1 MRKNKISLVVASIM
15 LLGLLSGCSSQKS
28 TETASDVIKI
38 GAVAPL
44 TGKTATFGN
53 SAKNAL
59 VLLQDQVNKDGGI
72 IGGKKIQFVVEDDQ
86 GDPTVTASVG
96 QKLID
101 EKVVGIVG
109 PLTSGSCKALGP
121 IATAAKVPMVTG
133 TGTEAQV
140 TSIGGEYVFRTCF
153 TDAFQGNVV
162 SQFAVKDLSAKTAA
176 ILYDNSMDY
185 SKGLNDVFKANFEKL
200 GGKVVDVETY
210 NADEQD
216 FNAQITKIKAQK
228 PDVIFLP
235 EYYEAVALIAKQVRA
250 QGITSTLL
258 GVDGWDSSKLVE
270 LGGTAV
276 NGGYYSNHYSPDDT
290 STEVVKFV
298 SDYKAKYNAVPDALA
313 ALTYDAA
320 QVLLEAIKK
329 AGKTDGPSI
338 QEALKSTDIT
348 VVSGKIKFDNNRDAV
363 KSAVILKVDNGKIV
377 FAKKVDPQ
385 K

>member
-1 MRKNKISLVVASIM
+1 MRKGKISVM
-15 LLGLLSGCSSQKS
+15 MLGLLSGCSSNS
-28 TETASDVIKI
+28 SSPSASPTNVIKI

-44 TGKTATFGN
+44 TGSIATFGN
-53 SAKNAL
+53 SAKNSL
-59 VLLQDQVNKDGGI
+59 VLLEEQVNAAGGI
-72 IGGKKIQFVVEDDQ
+72 LDGKKIQFVIQDDQ
-86 GDPTVTASVG
+86 GDPSVTASVG

-101 EKVVGIVG
+101 EKVVGIIG

-121 IATAAKVPMVTG
+121 IATAAKIPMVTG

-162 SQFAVKDLSAKTAA
+162 SKFATEDLKAKTAA

-185 SKGLNDVFKANFEKL
+185 SKGLSDVFKASFEKL

-210 NADEQD
+210 NANEQD

-270 LGGTAV
+270 LGGAAL

-290 STEVVKFV
+290 SAEVVKFV
-298 SDYKAKYNAVPDALA
+298 SAYKAKYNAVPDALA
-313 ALTYDAA
+313 ALTYDAG
-320 QVLLEAIKK
+320 QVLIEAVKK
-329 AGKTDGPSI
+329 AGKTDGPSV
-338 QEALKSTDIT
+338 QAALKATDIT
-348 VVSGKIKFDNNRDAV
+348 VVSGKIKFDANRDAV
-363 KSAVILKVDNGKIV
+363 KSAVMLKVDNGKIV
-377 FAKKVDPQ
+377 FAKKIDPQ
-385 K
+385 Q